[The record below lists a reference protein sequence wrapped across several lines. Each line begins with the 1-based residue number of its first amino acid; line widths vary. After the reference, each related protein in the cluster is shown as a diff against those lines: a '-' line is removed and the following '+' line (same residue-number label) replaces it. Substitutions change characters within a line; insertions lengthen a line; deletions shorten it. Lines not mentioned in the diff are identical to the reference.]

1 MNTEN
6 EKISVFLEN
15 INSDADAQCKRIRQ
29 EADRYVMQELNKARQ
44 RAHEDVK
51 SFTKT
56 EIDRLNEETNA
67 GFSEL
72 EAQEKKK
79 LIDRRSKITNEVF
92 NKAKSKLIDFTKSDK
107 YFDFLAKS
115 INSIKTAIGEDSVI
129 IVKPDDKKYEAE
141 LLKLC
146 KEIKYDPSIKIGG
159 CKAENIANKLIA
171 DDTIDSRLEEKKSDF
186 YKNSGL
192 SITM

>member
-6 EKISVFLEN
+6 EKISVFLDN
-15 INSDADAQCKRIRQ
+15 INSDADARCKTIRQ
-29 EADRYVMQELNKARQ
+29 EADRYVMQELSKARQ

-51 SFTKT
+51 AFRKT

-79 LIDRRSKITNEVF
+79 LIDRRSEITNEVF
-92 NKAKSKLIDFTKSDK
+92 SKAKVKLIDFTKSDK
-107 YFDFLAKS
+107 YLDFLVKS
-115 INSIKTAIGEDSVI
+115 INSIKTAIGEDTVI

-141 LLKLC
+141 LSKLC

-159 CKAENIANKLIA
+159 CKAENFANKLIA
-171 DDTIDSRLEEKKSDF
+171 DDTLDARLEAEKANF

-192 SITM
+192 LITM